1 MERLISNTVTGS
13 EVLRKGNMMEEIAE
27 SVITSVLCKFKE
39 PVTGFCSEVKTYILN
54 ELAPS

>member
-1 MERLISNTVTGS
+1 M
-13 EVLRKGNMMEEIAE
+13 KEIAE